1 MIISIYLRRKVFFAF
16 GVIGAF
22 GQLAHSFYVIFKG
35 SFMLPLAVAIIGF
48 LIIFLGIKYQRNRQK
63 IEAFVENLFP
73 RFLLKWRPEER
84 V

>member
-1 MIISIYLRRKVFFAF
+1 
-16 GVIGAF
+16 
-22 GQLAHSFYVIFKG
+22 
-35 SFMLPLAVAIIGF
+35 MLPLAVAIIGF